1 MRRLRRGRQGFTLL
15 EVLLALTILA
25 MAGTIVYSFLA
36 TALISW
42 TTGVDRGRTMQVAG
56 IAADRLAQQLK
67 SAVPAGVLKSRLRVA
82 AFDGG
87 EDSLRFVTLLPTGLR
102 TLRQVS
108 YSIEEGEEGT
118 ELVYREYPW
127 PDKKF
132 FEEQDPLRE
141 ERLPEIIGMEV
152 TLRARESEADKTDEG
167 DEWSPGMKELPRE
180 VEVRLVVA
188 GRGDERG
195 RSVTV
200 AVPILALP
208 VR

>member
-1 MRRLRRGRQGFTLL
+1 MRRLPGRPRGFTLL

-36 TALISW
+36 TAFIAW
-42 TTGVDRGRTMQVAG
+42 TSGVDRGRTMQVAG
-56 IAADRLAQQLK
+56 IVADRLSQQLK
-67 SAVPAGVLKSRLRVA
+67 STVPAHVLKSRLRVA

-108 YSIEEGEEGT
+108 YSIEEGEEGP
-118 ELVYREYPW
+118 ELAYREYPW

-132 FEEQDPLRE
+132 FEDQDPLRE
-141 ERLPEIIGMEV
+141 ERLPEITGMEV
-152 TLRARESEADKTDEG
+152 VLRARESERDKTDEG
-167 DEWSPGMKELPRE
+167 DEWSPGAKELPLE

-188 GRGDERG
+188 GPGNEQQ

-200 AVPILALP
+200 TTPLLALP

>member
-1 MRRLRRGRQGFTLL
+1 MRRLRSGRQGFTLL

-118 ELVYREYPW
+118 ELAYREYPW

>member
-1 MRRLRRGRQGFTLL
+1 MRRLRRGRKGFTLL

-25 MAGTIVYSFLA
+25 MAGTIVYGFLA

-67 SAVPAGVLKSRLRVA
+67 STVPASVLKSRLRVA

-102 TLRQVS
+102 SLRQVS
-108 YSIEEGEEGT
+108 YSIEEGEEGA
-118 ELVYREYPW
+118 ELAYREYPW
-127 PDKKF
+127 PDKNF
-132 FEEQDPLRE
+132 FEEQ
-141 ERLPEIIGMEV
+141 EIIGMEV
-152 TLRARESEADKTDEG
+152 TLRARESEADKTEEG
-167 DEWSPGMKELPRE
+167 DEWSPGAKELPRE
-180 VEVRLVVA
+180 VEVRLVAA
-188 GRGDERG
+188 GRGDERE

-200 AVPILALP
+200 AVPLLAHP

>member
-1 MRRLRRGRQGFTLL
+1 MRRLRRGRRGFTLL

-56 IAADRLAQQLK
+56 IAADRLSQQLK
-67 SAVPAGVLKSRLRVA
+67 SAVPARALKSRLRVA

-108 YSIEEGEEGT
+108 YSIEEGEEGP
-118 ELVYREYPW
+118 ELAYREYPW

-152 TLRARESEADKTDEG
+152 TLRARESEADKTEEG
-167 DEWSPGMKELPRE
+167 DEWSPGAKELPRE
-180 VEVRLVVA
+180 AEVRLIVA
-188 GRGDERG
+188 GRGDESE

-200 AVPILALP
+200 TVPLLALS

>member
-1 MRRLRRGRQGFTLL
+1 MRRLPGRPRGFTLL

-36 TALISW
+36 TAFISW
-42 TTGVDRGRTMQVAG
+42 TSGVDRGRTMQVAG
-56 IAADRLAQQLK
+56 IAADRLSQQLK
-67 SAVPAGVLKSRLRVA
+67 STVPAHVLKSRLRVA

-87 EDSLRFVTLLPTGLR
+87 EDSLRFITLLPTGLR

-108 YSIEEGEEGT
+108 YSIEEGEEGP
-118 ELVYREYPW
+118 ELAYREYPW

-132 FEEQDPLRE
+132 FEDQDPLRE
-141 ERLPEIIGMEV
+141 ERLPEIVGMEV
-152 TLRARESEADKTDEG
+152 ALRARESEADKTEEG
-167 DEWSPGMKELPRE
+167 DEWSPGAKDLPLE

-188 GRGDERG
+188 GPGDEQE

-200 AVPILALP
+200 TVPLLALP
-208 VR
+208 ML